1 MPKFGLNQQV
11 SATKNAQRFKLRGA
25 QLLLKGLTLMST
37 IDLTP
42 LYRTVVGFDRMANM
56 IDSASRLDAA
66 QGYPP
71 YNIERVADDEFA
83 IEIAVAGFSDDDLE
97 IETKDGLLTIA
108 GRKAQNDEAPQREFL
123 HRGIA
128 ERGFLRRFQLADHV
142 IVTGATL
149 QNGLLRVD
157 LVREVPEAKKP
168 KKIAISKAGAKPS
181 KPKLIDSKDVSAA

>member
-1 MPKFGLNQQV
+1 
-11 SATKNAQRFKLRGA
+11 
-25 QLLLKGLTLMST
+25 MST

-42 LYRTVVGFDRMANM
+42 LYRTMVGFDRMANM
-56 IDSASRLDAA
+56 IDSAARLDGA

-83 IEIAVAGFSDDDLE
+83 IEIAVAGFGEDDLD

-108 GRKAQNDEAPQREFL
+108 GRKTPPEDGEVEREFL

-142 IVTGATL
+142 VVTGAEL
-149 QNGLLRVD
+149 RNGLLRVE
-157 LVREVPEAKKP
+157 LLRELPEAKKP
-168 KKIAISKAGAKPS
+168 RKIEIGAPAKGR
-181 KPKLIDSKDVSAA
+181 KPKLIEGKADAA